1 MGAFGKSWWSSG
13 ADLVK
18 EVQVVGHEHHGT
30 AGQEPHNTVLED
42 VARHL
47 RRQIDSICIVASQLD
62 YQ

>member
-1 MGAFGKSWWSSG
+1 VA

-30 AGQEPHNTVLED
+30 AGQETQDAVLED

-47 RRQIDSICIVASQLD
+47 RRQIDRILSSLTTWTASES
-62 YQ
+62 